1 MAALAC
7 PPEGAAVA
15 CPREAKRGLLRETG
29 PAGSKPPG
37 VGAEVCNAWWREGW
51 RRREVEEEADV
62 WASHVSG
69 SKGEKQKVYFELYE
83 NMWVCEWL
91 QEHRRRKK

>member
-1 MAALAC
+1 
-7 PPEGAAVA
+7 VA

-37 VGAEVCNAWWREGW
+37 VGAEVCSAWWVGGEQAAGVGAEVCSAWWREGW

-91 QEHRRRKK
+91 